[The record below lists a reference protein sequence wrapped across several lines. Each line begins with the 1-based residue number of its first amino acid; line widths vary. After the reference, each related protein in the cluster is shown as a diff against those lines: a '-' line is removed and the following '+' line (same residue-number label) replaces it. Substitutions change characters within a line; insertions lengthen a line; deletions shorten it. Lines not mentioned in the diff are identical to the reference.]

1 MSERTPEW
9 EQSPAA
15 ILEVTLGAVT
25 AVNQAC
31 LALLVCESERLL
43 ARPEWLVDLF
53 QEKSRLRFETF
64 LKEDK
69 RESLSLE
76 TNTYDGQILYIR
88 FRKRRLADGRIFV
101 SLEDHTEI
109 REDTQ
114 ALQAGYDEFIRVTTD
129 LEQALVTIEQQNRL
143 LEHQAGILQNE
154 LRIAHA
160 VQSQVFNR
168 DFDNF
173 QIVKAA
179 GSYETMAQLGG
190 DMWEF
195 YENDRTFTAV
205 IGDVMGHGV
214 ASSLISIAA
223 KNIFKKR
230 FEENDRIPR
239 SLAEIATIINTE
251 LMEVTKGNSFMT
263 ACMVRV
269 DRDGRV
275 EFLTAGHPPI
285 FLVRRNTPGPGEQLA
300 IEQPMLGI
308 FGAVQYVDQK
318 IRLEAGD
325 RLLLYT
331 DCLLESFSP
340 DGDPLDLVQ
349 ATEVMRTRPG
359 HTPAMALKGILD
371 FRHQHARSET
381 LPDDLAIVCIEIP
394 EPQPA
399 TAGPSGHQSRAS
411 R

>member
-1 MSERTPEW
+1 MSERAIEW
-9 EQSPAA
+9 QQSPAA
-15 ILEVTLGAVT
+15 MLEVTREKVT
-25 AVNQAC
+25 AVNDAA
-31 LALLVCESERLL
+31 LTLLVCTDKQLL
-43 ARPEWLVDLF
+43 SRADWLVDLF
-53 QEKSRLRFETF
+53 QEKSRARFQTF

-69 RESLSLE
+69 RDSLSLE
-76 TNTYDGQILYIR
+76 TKTFDGQVSYIR
-88 FRKRRLADGRIFV
+88 YRKRRLSDGRIFV

-114 ALQAGYDEFIRVTTD
+114 ALQAGYDEFIRVTTE
-129 LEQALVTIEQQNRL
+129 LEKALVTIEQQNRL

-168 DFDNF
+168 DFDDF
-173 QIVKAA
+173 SIVKAA

-195 YENDRTFTAV
+195 YENDRSFTAV

-230 FEENDRIPR
+230 FEETDRIPR
-239 SLAEIATIINTE
+239 SLAEIATIINAE

-269 DRDGRV
+269 DREGKV

-308 FGAVQYVDQK
+308 FTAVQYVDRQ
-318 IRLEAGD
+318 IRLEPGD
-325 RLLLYT
+325 RLLMYT

-359 HTPAMALKGILD
+359 HTPAMALNGILE

-394 EPQPA
+394 EPEPA
-399 TAGPSGHQSRAS
+399 ATVPPGKKSRAS